1 MLSITLH
8 QMRTGWVRLIA
19 AGLAIML
26 GTGFVAAS
34 ILGGEVMKSAAY
46 QSFTASYAGAD
57 LVVSP
62 DPESTRRGEFDS
74 QTIATVSR
82 IDGVAAVSNKARI
95 GSLYE
100 TPSAAVWILLGSD
113 ADQDPS
119 TLTEGSLPARD
130 GEMALNAEVADR
142 FGIDV
147 GDVVPLEVLEGD
159 YGDDGGPVLDLTVSG
174 LFTAPMNLLDY
185 SADALITPSALASP
199 ELQPAAAG
207 GPLALTLEEGAAGAD
222 VIANIDQALG
232 SGFTTVSVTD
242 LAEAQMEGITGDTD
256 MMRNLLLGF
265 AGVALAVAALVIAN
279 TFSVLVAQR
288 TRQLALLRTVG
299 ASRGQVRRSVL
310 LEALLLG
317 VAAAIGGLVLGY
329 GVIAGA
335 IAVVSR
341 SVPGID
347 LWEGIALS
355 PALVITT
362 ISTGVVLTL
371 IAGWSPARAATRV
384 RPLEALRPEPV
395 EVGTTAGRFRA
406 VVAALAFLGG
416 VALLIGAVALS
427 SEESMVGVALAVGIL
442 GGFLSVIGVVLGSVF
457 LITPAVRLLGR
468 LFGSSVPATVATMGA
483 VRNPRRT
490 ATTTN
495 ALFIG
500 VGLVAMMAT
509 GAATAKTTFETELA
523 ETFPIDMEAI
533 AVDSGD
539 GTAALSSDQISA
551 AADLPQI
558 AAVAPMSHTVV
569 GLDDGNVLDVFAPS
583 HDAAVVD
590 TGVEGFLADPSAFAE
605 LGPSEVLIPQWLAD
619 GSGLGAGDTLTVP
632 DTSQTL
638 TVGAVSNIGNGLVTT
653 PQTLA
658 TLGGESTT
666 RFLWADLT
674 ADADV
679 KETMTHLED
688 ALLHADGAAVT
699 INSSALER
707 EAFGTIIDTL
717 LLVVTAMLAVAI
729 IIALVG
735 VANTLSLSVLERRR
749 ESATLR
755 ALGLTTGQLR
765 GTLAIEG
772 VLIALVGALAGVLGG
787 LAYGWAGA
795 STVLGS
801 IGTVR
806 PVIPW
811 LTIAA
816 VIATAISAGLTAS
829 VLPARTAVRVPPVV
843 ALAQE

>member
-62 DPESTRRGEFDS
+62 DPEAARPGEFDP
-74 QTIATVSR
+74 ATVAEVAA
-82 IDGVAAVSNKARI
+82 IDGVGEVRNKARI

-100 TPSAAVWILLGSD
+100 TPAAMAWVLIGSV
-113 ADQDPS
+113 ADHDPS
-119 TLTEGSLPARD
+119 ALSEGALPAED
-130 GEMALNAEVADR
+130 DEVALSAELAGR
-142 FGIDV
+142 FGIEI
-147 GDVVPLEVLEGD
+147 GDALPLEIIEGD
-159 YGDDGGPVLDLTVSG
+159 YGDADAPVLDLTVSG
-174 LFTAPMNLLDY
+174 VFSAPLDLFDT
-185 SADALITPSALASP
+185 SANALVTPSALATP
-199 ELQPAAAG
+199 ELQPATAF
-207 GPLALTLEEGAAGAD
+207 GPLALTLEAGVAEAEVAAAVADTLGAGYS
-222 VIANIDQALG
+222 I
-232 SGFTTVSVTD
+232 TSVTD
-242 LAEAQMEGITGDTD
+242 LAEAQMEHLTGDTNT
-256 MMRNLLLGF
+256 MRNVLLGF

-279 TFSVLVAQR
+279 TFSVLVANR

-317 VAAAIGGLVLGY
+317 LAASIGGLALGY
-329 GVIAGA
+329 AVIAGA
-335 IAVVSR
+335 ITVVSR
-341 SVPGID
+341 SVPGIN
-347 LWEGIALS
+347 LWQGITLG
-355 PALVITT
+355 PGLVIAT
-362 ISTGVVLTL
+362 IATGVVLTL
-371 IAGWSPARAATRV
+371 IAGWAPARAATRV

-395 EVGTTAGRFRA
+395 QMGTTAGKFRA
-406 VVAALAFLGG
+406 TISALAFLGG
-416 VALLIGAVALS
+416 VALLIGAVVIS
-427 SEESMVGVALAVGIL
+427 STETMVGIALALGIL
-442 GGFLSVIGVVLGSVF
+442 GGFLSVFGVVLGSVF
-457 LITPAVRLLGR
+457 LITPVVRLLGR
-468 LFGSSVPATVATMGA
+468 LFGSGVPATVATMGA

-509 GAATAKTTFETELA
+509 GAATAKTTFDNELTQ
-523 ETFPIDMEAI
+523 TFPIDMEAI

-539 GTAALSSDQISA
+539 GTPALSPDQISA
-551 AADLPQI
+551 ARDLPQI
-558 AAVAPMSHTVV
+558 AALAPMAHTVIEFS
-569 GLDDGNVLDVFAPS
+569 DGNVLDAFAASQDADAGRSMEVFLTEPS
-583 HDAAVVD
+583 Q
-590 TGVEGFLADPSAFAE
+590 LAD
-605 LGPSEVLIPQWLAD
+605 LGPGEMLIPEWLARGAD
-619 GSGLGAGDTLTVP
+619 LGAGDTLTVAG
-632 DTSQTL
+632 TSETL
-638 TVGAVSNIGNGLVTT
+638 TIGAVSNIGNGILTT
-653 PQTLA
+653 PETLA
-658 TLGGESTT
+658 DLGAESTT
-666 RFLWADLT
+666 RYLWADLA

-688 ALLHADGAAVT
+688 ALIQAGGSAVT

-707 EAFGTIIDTL
+707 EAFATIIDTL

-772 VLIALVGALAGVLGG
+772 VLIALVGALVGVLGG

-795 STVLGS
+795 TTVLGAFS
-801 IGTVR
+801 TIQ
-806 PVIPW
+806 PVVPW

-816 VIATAISAGLTAS
+816 VLATAIIAGLVAS
-829 VLPARTAVRVPPVV
+829 VLPARTAVRVSPVA